1 MKTLVVYY
9 SRKGYVHQA
18 AMKKIREENADFLEL
33 DTIENTA
40 GWYGFLNCTKFAI
53 TDKPMVLFPYETDV
67 ASYDKV
73 IICAPVWC
81 GKICP
86 PMAEFMKKEKHNISC
101 AEYVFVHFLP
111 TDIRKIADAAD
122 KTLRLKREKVTSIQC
137 MTGHTIKEEE
147 F

>member
-18 AMKKIREENADFLEL
+18 AMKKIKEENADFLEL
-33 DTIENTA
+33 ETIENTA
-40 GWYGFLNCTKFAI
+40 GWYGFLNCAKFAV
-53 TDKPMVLFPYETDV
+53 TDKSMTLFPYETDIS
-67 ASYDKV
+67 SYDKV
-73 IICAPVWC
+73 IICTPVWF

-86 PMAEFMKKEKHNISC
+86 PMLEFMKKEKHNIKC

-111 TDIRKIADAAD
+111 ADVKKIADAAD
-122 KTLRLKREKVTSIQC
+122 KTLRLTREKVTSIQC
-137 MTGHTIKEEE
+137 VTGHTIKEEE